1 MRTAFSN
8 KAAGISI
15 LAGAALV
22 AISTLL
28 HPPVVDPWDGS
39 HALQGINDDY
49 MRWMFDHSIMLTGI
63 FLWLLGLSGAEF
75 YLKESYMG
83 ARNASRLFISSLTI
97 WIIVLAAELV
107 TLPILAPPA
116 EENPGSLAFTV
127 YRAIFG
133 LGLLSGYFAI
143 ALIWIGSSLLSK
155 SMQADFKTDS
165 WFTKTGWI
173 SGWGGAAGI
182 IISVMFPETAFF
194 ILPITSGPPFLWT
207 CFLGWKMV
215 NEPIID

>member
-1 MRTAFSN
+1 MRNSLSN

-39 HALQGINDDY
+39 HALHDINNSY
-49 MRWMFDHSIMLTGI
+49 LRWMFDHSIMLAGI
-63 FLWLLGLSGAEF
+63 FLWLLGLSSAEF

-83 ARNASRLFISSLTI
+83 ARNAARLFISSLSI
-97 WIIVLAAELV
+97 WTVVLAAELV
-107 TLPILAPPA
+107 TLPIIASAA
-116 EENPGSLAFTV
+116 EDSPDSLAFIL

-155 SMQADFKTDS
+155 SMEAEFKTGS
-165 WFTKTGWI
+165 LFTKAGWV
-173 SGWGGAAGI
+173 SGWAGAAGI
-182 IISVMFPETAFF
+182 IVSVMMPEAAFF

-207 CFLGWKMV
+207 CFLGWNMV
-215 NEPIID
+215 NKPIID